1 MSGHQYSWVMARWDK
16 DLPLVWL
23 LQTPSCSSFRS
34 DSNASKCTQS
44 KYCPEKER
52 LYNFLSLDIQ
62 NRGAFLYTFSA
73 SDFSSSNMS
82 LSRNSNIWSIQ
93 LSPNLIWW
101 TWSKSLFIGVGVHK
115 SSTSITRGKSCA
127 EEVARVAKE
136 SAWVFPFLGIYEF
149 KEFKFCLYTSNL
161 TQIFLHSCISCFQ
174 FPFYLA
180 YNQSWIREHFHC
192 FSTHFLD
199 HHHSDQ

>member
-1 MSGHQYSWVMARWDK
+1 MARWDK
-16 DLPLVWL
+16 NLPPVWL
-23 LQTPSCSSFRS
+23 PQTPSSSSSRS
-34 DSNASKCTQS
+34 DPDASGYTQS
-44 KYCPEKER
+44 RYGSEKER
-52 LYNFLSLDIQ
+52 LYNFLSSDIQ
-62 NRGAFLYTFSA
+62 NRGAFLRTFSA
-73 SDFSSSNMS
+73 FDFSSDNIS
-82 LSRNSNIWSIQ
+82 LSRNSNIGSIQ
-93 LSPNLIWW
+93 FGPNLIWW

-127 EEVARVAKE
+127 EEVARVVKE
-136 SAWVFPFLGIYEF
+136 STWVFLFLGIYEF

-180 YNQSWIREHFHC
+180 YDQSWIREHFHC

-199 HHHSDQ
+199 HRHSDQ

>member
-136 SAWVFPFLGIYEF
+136 SAWVFPFLGIYDKSKKLNF
-149 KEFKFCLYTSNL
+149 VCIRL
-161 TQIFLHSCISCFQ
+161 TWLKYSCILVSHASNSPFTWPTTSLESENISTV
-174 FPFYLA
+174 FPPIF
-180 YNQSWIREHFHC
+180 
-192 FSTHFLD
+192 
-199 HHHSDQ
+199 